1 MNIYPVFI
9 QMAPPDGDF
18 PGIVEEGWFNVADSD
33 VVTLCT
39 REGVSVVDAS
49 GRKRSALMKDGET
62 AKQVAGR
69 LLRQSLPIG
78 GRPRGFDKLIRYPK
92 ASLA

>member
-1 MNIYPVFI
+1 MKIYPVFI

-18 PGIVEEGWFNVADSD
+18 PGIVEEGFFTITDGD

-39 REGVSVVDAS
+39 REGAPVVDAS
-49 GRKRSALMKDGET
+49 GRKRSALVKDRET

-69 LLRQSLPIG
+69 LLRRSLPIG
-78 GRPRGFDKLIRYPK
+78 GRPKGFDRPIRYPK

>member
-1 MNIYPVFI
+1 MKIYPVFI

-18 PGIVEEGWFNVADSD
+18 PGIVEEGWYTVADSD

-39 REGVSVVDAS
+39 REGAPVVDAS
-49 GRKRSALMKDGET
+49 GRKRSALVKEGET

-78 GRPRGFDKLIRYPK
+78 GRPKGFDRPIRYPK
-92 ASLA
+92 VDLA